1 MTTLRFKKRKM
12 KTYILL
18 LVVFVSGNLVA
29 QDSTSIEVETPK
41 IISKLQLGKTY
52 SLDTVQIKFVDV
64 LSDSR
69 CPSDVTCVWAG
80 QVIALVEVYENKTLI
95 EKKELVFESGKNINN
110 ELMTLFTSE
119 KSIII
124 ANNVLPYPKSREKI
138 KKEDYYLQLEVK

>member
-41 IISKLQLGKTY
+41 IVSKLQLGKTY

-95 EKKELVFESGKNINN
+95 EKKELVFEPGKNKNK
-110 ELMTLFTSE
+110 ELMTLFTSK

-124 ANNVLPYPKSREKI
+124 AHNVLPYPKSREKI

>member
-1 MTTLRFKKRKM
+1 M